1 MKQETQQKISE
12 IELVKLRKD
21 LKAIMDEIDSTPKDV
36 LDAYSPHMWSR
47 LQKTTE
53 KVATAINA
61 VRLRLSG
68 KTCAEISVELGISK
82 SQVAGYV
89 AWNTMLQPSW
99 SRPAEKRDLEKTVE
113 EPVRVVQTEARGTSS
128 ASELSV

>member
-1 MKQETQQKISE
+1 MKQETHQMISDVDLE
-12 IELVKLRKD
+12 KLRED
-21 LKAIMDEIDSTPKDV
+21 LQAIMNEIDNTPKEV
-36 LDAYSPHMWSR
+36 LDAYSPHMWAR

-68 KTCAEISVELGISK
+68 KTCAEIAAELGITK

-99 SRPAEKRDLEKTVE
+99 MRPVAKRDLEKTGE
-113 EPVRVVQTEARGTSS
+113 EPVRAAASEVWVTTS
-128 ASELSV
+128 ASELSF

>member
-1 MKQETQQKISE
+1 MKQVRHQGISE
-12 IELVKLRKD
+12 TELLKLRQD
-21 LKAIMDEIDSTPKDV
+21 LQAIMDEIDGTPKEV

-53 KVATAINA
+53 KIATAINA

-68 KTCAEISVELGISK
+68 KTCAEIAAELGVTK

-99 SRPAEKRDLEKTVE
+99 MSRTERRILARTGE
-113 EPVRVVQTEARGTSS
+113 ER
-128 ASELSV
+128 